1 MKFDNLVGKV
11 IADRNSKKLGLCLDI
26 RKSLESGAN
35 GDELLVTMI
44 MKVERVLRDPIKVE
58 VVVERILKID
68 GIYAWIDT
76 TKEQFNETIKNAKK
90 VKKGKEINKTPDLA
104 ILKNYKPPPSQRL

>member
-26 RKSLESGAN
+26 RKSLKPGTN
-35 GDELLVTMI
+35 GDEPLITMI

-58 VVVERILKID
+58 VVVERILKIE

-76 TKEQFNETIKNAKK
+76 TKKEFIESEDFEMLTNL
-90 VKKGKEINKTPDLA
+90 VKHI
-104 ILKNYKPPPSQRL
+104 